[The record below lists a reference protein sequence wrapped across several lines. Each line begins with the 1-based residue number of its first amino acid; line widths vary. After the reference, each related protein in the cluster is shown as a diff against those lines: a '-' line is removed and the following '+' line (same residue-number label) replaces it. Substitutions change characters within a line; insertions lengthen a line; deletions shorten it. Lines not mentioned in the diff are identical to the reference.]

1 MNILAPPDSMW
12 FLILLSTI
20 VAIASALLT
29 KLLVDTKEL
38 QRKQVQLKSHQDE
51 KKKVI
56 EMAEI
61 DIEKYHKMR
70 KKWERRDAILK
81 KTQQGMAMQRLK
93 PTCIT
98 FLPMIIIFAI
108 MRFYFENDPVA
119 YTPMNPSLWGYA
131 DFFVRMGLAN
141 GELKTDIGTFK
152 GINFTAWYF
161 ICSLGINTIIQRLS
175 KLQTQA
181 SGGMEQMF
189 GGQKGQSLQFPDI

>member
-1 MNILAPPDSMW
+1 MNIIVPPDSMW
-12 FLILLSTI
+12 FILLLSTI

-38 QRKQVQLKSHQDE
+38 QRKQVQIKSHQDE

-61 DIEKYHKMR
+61 DVEKYHKMR

-108 MRFYFENDPVA
+108 LRGLYGETPVVA
-119 YTPMNPSLWGYA
+119 TPM
-131 DFFVRMGLAN
+131 
-141 GELKTDIGTFK
+141 KIGR
-152 GINFTAWYF
+152 AHV
-161 ICSLGINTIIQRLS
+161 
-175 KLQTQA
+175 
-181 SGGMEQMF
+181 
-189 GGQKGQSLQFPDI
+189 

>member
-1 MNILAPPDSMW
+1 MNIIVPPDSMW
-12 FLILLSTI
+12 FILLLSTI

-38 QRKQVQLKSHQDE
+38 QRKQVQIKSHQDE
-51 KKKVI
+51 KKKVV

-61 DIEKYHKMR
+61 DVEKYHKMR

-108 MRFYFENDPVA
+108 MSTVLYKNNPVA
-119 YTPMNPSLWGYA
+119 ATPMNPELYGA
-131 DFFVRMGLAN
+131 LTFFTGRALAGKDLN
-141 GELKTDIGTFK
+141 GAT

-161 ICSLGINTIIQRLS
+161 ICSLSINTIIQRLF

-189 GGQKGQSLQFPDI
+189 GGQKGQSMTFPDV